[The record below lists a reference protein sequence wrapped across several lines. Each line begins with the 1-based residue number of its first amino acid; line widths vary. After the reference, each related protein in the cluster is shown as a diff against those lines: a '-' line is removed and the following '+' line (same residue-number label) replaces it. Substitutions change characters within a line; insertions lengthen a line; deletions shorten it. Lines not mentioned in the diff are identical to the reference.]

1 MRDLMLWGVM
11 LWAGLA
17 ILLHLGL
24 IGYALIYRRSNW
36 WESPWAQRIEVAR
49 RILAWVIGLL
59 FLAALLTSC
68 ACRPK
73 IPPDLIN
80 HRIQIP
86 TPGSVLD
93 SGIAINCA
101 WSF

>member
-1 MRDLMLWGVM
+1 MRDLMLWGVI

-24 IGYALIYRRSNW
+24 IGYATIYRRSSW
-36 WESPWAQRIEVAR
+36 WESPWARRIEVAR
-49 RILAWVIGLL
+49 RILAGAISLL

-93 SGIAINCA
+93 SGIAINCT
-101 WSF
+101 WRY